1 MLLAWPNS
9 QLAALGVPPQ
19 IISHTLSTRRSLC
32 VVGVGSVEALALLLH
47 RWSVTTHA
55 APHASRACRQRQGVG
70 ERRS

>member
-19 IISHTLSTRRSLC
+19 IISHTLSTRRPLC
-32 VVGVGSVEALALLLH
+32 VVGVVSVEAFALWLTGECDYT
-47 RWSVTTHA
+47 RRTSRF
-55 APHASRACRQRQGVG
+55 ASAQRQGVG